1 MSALLKPAYFSEDD
15 YLTMEAT
22 SAFKHEYLNG
32 QIYAMAGATGEHDTI
47 AGNLYIAFGIH
58 LKGKPCR
65 PFSSDI
71 RVRVDR
77 GFFYPD
83 VLIDCGYDSHQA
95 MFAGEPILIVEVLS
109 NSTRRF
115 DLGEKFNYYQ
125 KISSLQEYVV
135 VEQDIMRVD
144 IYRRDSAKQRGTK
157 NWSATRY
164 QKGDIVEFTSI
175 GLNLPIEDI
184 YDRIE
189 FVDSIVDLPI
199 KMAKLK

>member
-1 MSALLKPAYFSEDD
+1 MSALLKPTYFSEDD
-15 YLTMEAT
+15 YLAMEAT

>member
-1 MSALLKPAYFSEDD
+1 MSAVLKPNYFSEDE
-15 YLTMEAT
+15 YLAMEVA
-22 SAFKHEYLNG
+22 SPFKHEYLDG

-71 RVRVDR
+71 RVRVDN

-83 VLIDCGYDSHQA
+83 VVIDCGYDSHDA
-95 MFAGEPILIVEVLS
+95 MFAGEPVLIVEVLS

-115 DLGEKFNYYQ
+115 DLGEKFQYYQ
-125 KISSLQEYVV
+125 RLESLQEYVV

-144 IYRRDSAKQRGTK
+144 VYRREKATK

-164 QKGDIVEFTSI
+164 QKGDIVEFVSI
-175 GLNLPIEDI
+175 SLTLPIEDI

-189 FVDSIVDLPI
+189 FVDSIVNLPI
-199 KMAKLK
+199 KMARLK